1 MNQDVYDSLKVRARQ
16 ALLAERMKT
25 SAELQVGHMKK
36 DGVPELA
43 LVLME
48 DGIGLWRRAADSF
61 KRESKK
67 ICKGEPIYQFVDE
80 TVGLST
86 ACFVLLGC
94 LPPLMGFANPA
105 KVWKYCGLHV
115 TRDGRG
121 PTGADLAALKKEN
134 PEAGWSPVMR
144 AHAIKRLAEP
154 CMKMKGGEDKNGRPL
169 AHSPFR
175 RVYDSRYLRT
185 QLTHPSMLDEGDGC
199 EFCDACYEKRRK
211 TGKTGL
217 DCANIVIDGKRGH
230 HWKDAHRHADALR
243 VTAKAILLDLWL
255 VDNGK
260 EAVVGGHP
268 SVEVQVHDAPST
280 DIGDVSD
287 AATEDLETKEQV
299 RASGA

>member
-43 LVLME
+43 LILME
-48 DGIGLWRRAADSF
+48 DGIALWRRASEAF
-61 KRESKK
+61 KRESRKL
-67 ICKGEPIYQFVDE
+67 CKGEPIYDFVEE

-94 LPPLMGFANPA
+94 LPPMTAFANPA
-105 KVWKYCGLHV
+105 KVWKYTGLFV
-115 TRDGRG
+115 TPDGRG
-121 PTGADLAALKKEN
+121 PTGSDLSALKKEN
-134 PEAGWSPVMR
+134 PDAGWSPVMR

-154 CMKMKGGEDKNGRPL
+154 CTKMNGGEDKNGKPL
-169 AHSPFR
+169 PLSPYR
-175 RVYDSRYLRT
+175 IVYDRRKLRT
-185 QLTHPSMLDEGDGC
+185 RLTHPPMLEEGDGC
-199 EFCDACYEKRRK
+199 EWCDACYEKRRK

-217 DCANIVIDGKRGH
+217 DCANIAIDGKRGH

-255 VDNGK
+255 VENGK
-260 EAVVGGHP
+260 EAVVGGH
-268 SVEVQVHDAPST
+268 EDLDTQVSNAPLT
-280 DIGDVSD
+280 DIGEAPG
-287 AATEDLETKEQV
+287 AATERPVPKERM
-299 RASGA
+299 RASRA